1 MREEG
6 YRSISSFFFSI
17 IIRVLLMKKAFMDV
31 SKILEKEKF
40 KIDEKKYRGYQVN
53 HFCVDY
59 KSEKYVK
66 RVRGDY
72 FTITFDYVSLHQKQK
87 MIKRELMKILKL
99 LFKDLKTADPLIIG
113 LGNSSILCDSLGVKT
128 TNKVMATNHFTDFL
142 NIPKVALFNPEV
154 TEKTGI
160 SSFSLIEMVV
170 RKLKPSM
177 IIMIDSLATNN
188 KELLNYSIEV
198 NNTGIIP
205 GSAIKDN
212 KKIDKNTFGIPV
224 IAIGVPLVLELDKKM
239 YTTPNVEEIINLTST
254 IIADALNDL
263 FF

>member
-1 MREEG
+1 
-6 YRSISSFFFSI
+6 
-17 IIRVLLMKKAFMDV
+17 MKKAFMDV

-40 KIDEKKYRGYQVN
+40 KIDEKKYRGFSVK

-59 KSEKYVK
+59 KSEKLVK

-72 FTITFDYVSLHQKQK
+72 FSITFDYVSLHQKSK
-87 MIKRELMKILKL
+87 SIKKELMKILKI
-99 LFKDLKTADPLIIG
+99 LFKDLKTTDPLIVG
-113 LGNSSILCDSLGVKT
+113 LGNSSVLCDSLGVST

-160 SSFSLIEMVV
+160 SSYSLIEMVV
-170 RKLKPSM
+170 KKLKPSV
-177 IIMIDSLATNN
+177 IIMIDSLATTDKDILNN
-188 KELLNYSIEV
+188 SIEI

-212 KKIDKNTFGIPV
+212 KRIDKNTFGIPI
-224 IAIGVPLVLELDKKM
+224 IAIGVPLVLEEEKKM
-239 YTTPNVEEIINLTST
+239 YTTPNVEEIINFTST
-254 IIADALNDL
+254 IISDALNDL

>member
-1 MREEG
+1 
-6 YRSISSFFFSI
+6 
-17 IIRVLLMKKAFMDV
+17 MKKAFMDV
-31 SKILEKEKF
+31 SQVLKDNRF
-40 KIDEKKYRGYQVN
+40 KIDEWKHRGYKVS

-59 KSEKYVK
+59 KSEKLIK

-72 FTITFDYVSLHQKQK
+72 YTINFDYIFMHEKRK
-87 MIKRELMKILKL
+87 IIKRELVRILKI
-99 LFKDLKTADPLIIG
+99 LFKDLKATDPLIIG
-113 LGNSSILCDSLGVKT
+113 LGNSSILCDSLGVMT
-128 TNKVMATNHFTDFL
+128 TNEVMATNHFTDFL

-154 TEKTGI
+154 VEKTGI

-170 RKLKPSM
+170 KKLKPSV

-188 KELLNYSIEV
+188 KEYLNSCIEI

-212 KKIDKNTFGIPV
+212 KKIDQNTFGIPV
-224 IAIGVPLVLELDKKM
+224 VAIGVPLVLQIGKEM
-239 YTTPNVEEIINLTST
+239 YTTPNVGEVVRITSSIIG
-254 IIADALNDL
+254 DALNDL